1 MAVKGI
7 DKGRRV
13 GNLPVAGG
21 EITIYTKGIECNAN
35 NSFKSDNEN
44 WENFQDFVPVSNWFS
59 IYEVA
64 LHLFYEEYKNPL
76 ALSKYFSVDE
86 SVSEVLSEVY
96 VPDKR
101 EAQISQL
108 KENLG
113 DEAENLVRAYD
124 RFRRYKEG
132 SNNKS
137 VELYNPV
144 SADKYKAY
152 LLFTD
157 MENKKRSRL
166 GLNDI
171 NLNAFIKFIQKN
183 LFGILPIAE
192 QTGSNIYFVKERNQN
207 NDVFKIGNSEGV
219 SHYLSVLDRINLSY
233 CLKHYFD
240 KYEVRPI
247 STQKFRLV
255 NSEKTGKP
263 LIGVG
268 NVLVPINKDIYKIF
282 GLISDCR
289 Y

>member
-7 DKGRRV
+7 DKGRRI